1 MVGEMLRSSTIH
13 PALEGSKN
21 GFSDPADERFPFS
34 SCRQDGTT
42 VTDDGGDD
50 RRRVKDKPSHAR
62 GHSSPCAL
70 NQLSKLPIENPS
82 GKAAIRSSAKMQV
95 ESATKWRVPPLDLS
109 AVSVLTNEAERRW
122 AHGGSGGGVGG
133 GGGTTTLGARETSAG
148 SQLSKKIQYGAD
160 GLPIDPRDWT
170 RANVWTW
177 LINLAQSEGL
187 DISPELA
194 QKFPMN
200 GKALCLMSLDMYLSR
215 VPVGG
220 KMLYRDFR
228 VRLARAMSL

>member
-1 MVGEMLRSSTIH
+1 
-13 PALEGSKN
+13 
-21 GFSDPADERFPFS
+21 
-34 SCRQDGTT
+34 
-42 VTDDGGDD
+42 
-50 RRRVKDKPSHAR
+50 
-62 GHSSPCAL
+62 
-70 NQLSKLPIENPS
+70 
-82 GKAAIRSSAKMQV
+82 MQV
-95 ESATKWRVPPLDLS
+95 ESAAKWRVPPLDLS
-109 AVSVLTNEAERRW
+109 AVSVLSNENDRRW
-122 AHGGSGGGVGG
+122 SNNHSLHHSSSHISGQ
-133 GGGTTTLGARETSAG
+133 TPLPPP
-148 SQLSKKIQYGAD
+148 KKIQYGAD

>member
-1 MVGEMLRSSTIH
+1 MPT
-13 PALEGSKN
+13 PA
-21 GFSDPADERFPFS
+21 
-34 SCRQDGTT
+34 
-42 VTDDGGDD
+42 
-50 RRRVKDKPSHAR
+50 
-62 GHSSPCAL
+62 
-70 NQLSKLPIENPS
+70 
-82 GKAAIRSSAKMQV
+82 
-95 ESATKWRVPPLDLS
+95 
-109 AVSVLTNEAERRW
+109 
-122 AHGGSGGGVGG
+122 
-133 GGGTTTLGARETSAG
+133 TTTTTAPP
-148 SQLSKKIQYGAD
+148 SKKIHYGAD

>member
-1 MVGEMLRSSTIH
+1 
-13 PALEGSKN
+13 
-21 GFSDPADERFPFS
+21 
-34 SCRQDGTT
+34 
-42 VTDDGGDD
+42 
-50 RRRVKDKPSHAR
+50 
-62 GHSSPCAL
+62 
-70 NQLSKLPIENPS
+70 
-82 GKAAIRSSAKMQV
+82 MQV

-109 AVSVLTNEAERRW
+109 AVSVLTNEAESRW
-122 AHGGSGGGVGG
+122 AHGGSGAGG
-133 GGGTTTLGARETSAG
+133 GGGATNLNVRESGTGTQTSARN
-148 SQLSKKIQYGAD
+148 IQYGAD

-177 LINLAQSEGL
+177 LIKLAQSEGL

-215 VPVGG
+215 VPIGG

>member
-1 MVGEMLRSSTIH
+1 
-13 PALEGSKN
+13 
-21 GFSDPADERFPFS
+21 
-34 SCRQDGTT
+34 
-42 VTDDGGDD
+42 
-50 RRRVKDKPSHAR
+50 
-62 GHSSPCAL
+62 
-70 NQLSKLPIENPS
+70 
-82 GKAAIRSSAKMQV
+82 MQV

-122 AHGGSGGGVGG
+122 AHGAAVAAVANLSTRSVTTASDGDQRTANNATSN
-133 GGGTTTLGARETSAG
+133 TTTANSSTTLTA
-148 SQLSKKIQYGAD
+148 KKIVYGAD

>member
-1 MVGEMLRSSTIH
+1 MPT
-13 PALEGSKN
+13 PATT
-21 GFSDPADERFPFS
+21 
-34 SCRQDGTT
+34 TT
-42 VTDDGGDD
+42 V
-50 RRRVKDKPSHAR
+50 
-62 GHSSPCAL
+62 
-70 NQLSKLPIENPS
+70 
-82 GKAAIRSSAKMQV
+82 
-95 ESATKWRVPPLDLS
+95 PP
-109 AVSVLTNEAERRW
+109 
-122 AHGGSGGGVGG
+122 
-133 GGGTTTLGARETSAG
+133 
-148 SQLSKKIQYGAD
+148 SKKIHYGAD

>member
-1 MVGEMLRSSTIH
+1 
-13 PALEGSKN
+13 
-21 GFSDPADERFPFS
+21 
-34 SCRQDGTT
+34 
-42 VTDDGGDD
+42 
-50 RRRVKDKPSHAR
+50 
-62 GHSSPCAL
+62 
-70 NQLSKLPIENPS
+70 
-82 GKAAIRSSAKMQV
+82 MQV
-95 ESATKWRVPPLDLS
+95 ESTAKWRVPPLDLS
-109 AVSVLTNEAERRW
+109 AVSVLSNENDRRW
-122 AHGGSGGGVGG
+122 NNNHSLHLSSGQAP
-133 GGGTTTLGARETSAG
+133 LAPP
-148 SQLSKKIQYGAD
+148 LKKIQYGAD
-160 GLPIDPRDWT
+160 NLPIDPRDWT

-194 QKFPMN
+194 HKFPMN

>member
-1 MVGEMLRSSTIH
+1 
-13 PALEGSKN
+13 
-21 GFSDPADERFPFS
+21 
-34 SCRQDGTT
+34 
-42 VTDDGGDD
+42 
-50 RRRVKDKPSHAR
+50 
-62 GHSSPCAL
+62 
-70 NQLSKLPIENPS
+70 
-82 GKAAIRSSAKMQV
+82 MQV

-109 AVSVLTNEAERRW
+109 AVSVLANEAERRW
-122 AHGGSGGGVGG
+122 AHGAAVAAVANLSTR
-133 GGGTTTLGARETSAG
+133 TTTGDSDRTTASNASNTGSSSANG
-148 SQLSKKIQYGAD
+148 STTLVAASAKKIVYGAD

>member
-1 MVGEMLRSSTIH
+1 
-13 PALEGSKN
+13 
-21 GFSDPADERFPFS
+21 
-34 SCRQDGTT
+34 
-42 VTDDGGDD
+42 
-50 RRRVKDKPSHAR
+50 
-62 GHSSPCAL
+62 
-70 NQLSKLPIENPS
+70 
-82 GKAAIRSSAKMQV
+82 MQV

-109 AVSVLTNEAERRW
+109 AVSVLSNESDRRW
-122 AHGGSGGGVGG
+122 AHAHSHGHHPHHHNHSHNHHTSSGAPTSMPTPV
-133 GGGTTTLGARETSAG
+133 TTTAPPP
-148 SQLSKKIQYGAD
+148 KKIHYGAD

>member
-1 MVGEMLRSSTIH
+1 
-13 PALEGSKN
+13 
-21 GFSDPADERFPFS
+21 
-34 SCRQDGTT
+34 
-42 VTDDGGDD
+42 
-50 RRRVKDKPSHAR
+50 
-62 GHSSPCAL
+62 
-70 NQLSKLPIENPS
+70 
-82 GKAAIRSSAKMQV
+82 MQV

-109 AVSVLTNEAERRW
+109 AVSVLSNENDRRW
-122 AHGGSGGGVGG
+122 NN
-133 GGGTTTLGARETSAG
+133 TTTNNNNNNNHHNQLPHHHYHHHHASNTSSGQAP
-148 SQLSKKIQYGAD
+148 QPPAKKIQYGAD

-215 VPVGG
+215 VPIGG

>member
-1 MVGEMLRSSTIH
+1 MPTPV
-13 PALEGSKN
+13 
-21 GFSDPADERFPFS
+21 
-34 SCRQDGTT
+34 
-42 VTDDGGDD
+42 
-50 RRRVKDKPSHAR
+50 
-62 GHSSPCAL
+62 
-70 NQLSKLPIENPS
+70 
-82 GKAAIRSSAKMQV
+82 
-95 ESATKWRVPPLDLS
+95 
-109 AVSVLTNEAERRW
+109 
-122 AHGGSGGGVGG
+122 
-133 GGGTTTLGARETSAG
+133 TTTTAPP
-148 SQLSKKIQYGAD
+148 SKKIHYGAD

>member
-1 MVGEMLRSSTIH
+1 
-13 PALEGSKN
+13 
-21 GFSDPADERFPFS
+21 
-34 SCRQDGTT
+34 
-42 VTDDGGDD
+42 
-50 RRRVKDKPSHAR
+50 
-62 GHSSPCAL
+62 
-70 NQLSKLPIENPS
+70 
-82 GKAAIRSSAKMQV
+82 MQV

-122 AHGGSGGGVGG
+122 AHSNGG
-133 GGGTTTLGARETSAG
+133 GGGGGGVTTRETTTDR
-148 SQLSKKIQYGAD
+148 SQSTKKIQYGAD

-215 VPVGG
+215 VPIGG

>member
-1 MVGEMLRSSTIH
+1 
-13 PALEGSKN
+13 
-21 GFSDPADERFPFS
+21 
-34 SCRQDGTT
+34 
-42 VTDDGGDD
+42 
-50 RRRVKDKPSHAR
+50 
-62 GHSSPCAL
+62 
-70 NQLSKLPIENPS
+70 
-82 GKAAIRSSAKMQV
+82 MQV
-95 ESATKWRVPPLDLS
+95 ESAAKWRVPPLDLS
-109 AVSVLTNEAERRW
+109 AVSVLTNESERRW
-122 AHGGSGGGVGG
+122 NHANSNSNSNSNNNGTSNGGSTGPGRDSS
-133 GGGTTTLGARETSAG
+133 TQTSI
-148 SQLSKKIQYGAD
+148 KKIQYGAD

-215 VPVGG
+215 VPIGG